1 MEVFVVF
8 KAYRQK
14 EGEYVAVETEAAF
27 TKREEAEAF
36 VKDKP
41 LQWWETKEV
50 PLNTGGSMQVEFL
63 GLRSI
68 HPTDLRGL

>member
-1 MEVFVVF
+1 MEIFVVF

-27 TKREEAEAF
+27 TNKLDAEAF
-36 VKDKP
+36 VKSKP
-41 LQWWETKEV
+41 LQWWETKDV
-50 PLNTGGSMQVEFL
+50 PLNTGGVMAVEFL

-68 HPTDLRGL
+68 HPTELKGL